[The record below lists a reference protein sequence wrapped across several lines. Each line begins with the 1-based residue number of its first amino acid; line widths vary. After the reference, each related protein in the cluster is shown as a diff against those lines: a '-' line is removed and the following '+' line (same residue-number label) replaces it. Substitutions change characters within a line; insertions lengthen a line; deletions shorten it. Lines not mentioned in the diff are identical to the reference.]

1 MKIYALTY
9 EVNYIDK
16 DFQGCCCE
24 CFGSKREA
32 LARYRELLTVKQQDY
47 VQVPLADGT
56 QPIVNLYDDF
66 YLYKCDVPTD
76 EKGLLKWLT
85 KARLQEPDGHMERLR
100 HAGGE

>member
-9 EVNYIDK
+9 DVHYMTK
-16 DFQGCCCE
+16 DFQGYCCE

-32 LARYRELLTVKQQDY
+32 IARYRELSAVKDEDD

-56 QPIVNLYDDF
+56 QPIVNVYEDF

-76 EKGLLKWLT
+76 KKGLLKWLT
-85 KARLQEPDGHMERLR
+85 KARLQEPDGHSEALPD
-100 HAGGE
+100 GGGA